1 MLQKAW
7 IGISACKVVC
17 KHGTTYYI
25 ADCFF
30 LEFPSRMHR
39 ADSIAAR
46 A

>member
-1 MLQKAW
+1 MCYRRL
-7 IGISACKVVC
+7 GITACKIC
-17 KHGTTYYI
+17 KHGTTFYI

-30 LEFPSRMHR
+30 LEFPSRRHR